1 MPPSAEVIVVGAG
14 AAGLAAAAELGRAG
28 LRVTVLEAR
37 DRIGGR
43 IYTVADCSGMA
54 IELGAEF
61 IHGMSPEIWQPLKA
75 ANVKITEGNGESW
88 CHENGLLSPCNCFP
102 KVEKILERMDDKEPD
117 ESFCS
122 FLNRCC
128 SGSKSDAEEQ
138 AAKERALA
146 YVVGFNA
153 ADPDLVGVH
162 WLVKSMRAEERIE
175 GGRAFRG
182 QHGYRALIEIFRQ
195 PFIPARDA

>member
-1 MPPSAEVIVVGAG
+1 VIVVGAG

-43 IYTVADCSGMA
+43 MFTLSDSSGIA

-61 IHGMSPEIWQPLKA
+61 IHGMPPEIWQPLQA

-88 CHENGLLSPCNCFP
+88 CHENGLLSPCNFFP

-128 SGSKSDAEEQ
+128 SGSKADAEEQ
-138 AAKERALA
+138 QQKSGRWLMSSGSMPPIPILSASIGSLTRCGRKNASKVIAAFGLNTA
-146 YVVGFNA
+146 
-153 ADPDLVGVH
+153 
-162 WLVKSMRAEERIE
+162 
-175 GGRAFRG
+175 
-182 QHGYRALIEIFRQ
+182 IEI
-195 PFIPARDA
+195 

>member
-1 MPPSAEVIVVGAG
+1 MSPFADVIVVGAG

-43 IYTVADCSGMA
+43 IYTVSDSSGMA

-61 IHGMSPEIWQPLKA
+61 IHGMPPEIWQPLQA

-88 CHENGLLSPCNCFP
+88 CHENGLLSPCNFFP

-128 SGSKSDAEEQ
+128 SKSKTRTTASGSTRTS
-138 AAKERALA
+138 RT
-146 YVVGFNA
+146 
-153 ADPDLVGVH
+153 
-162 WLVKSMRAEERIE
+162 SRRIPVPSTSPTTTSSK
-175 GGRAFRG
+175 AS
-182 QHGYRALIEIFRQ
+182 
-195 PFIPARDA
+195 ARKRCPTS